1 MKEKWKRAYDIDPE
15 APTDSKRVEVSSHRK
30 GWLIRA
36 WSNFFGYVPNAIP
49 AYNEKKGFFHT
60 PAIHVN
66 WHHITTQGESM
77 RIYGE
82 THEIYNDPRNL
93 VPVSALNHVGD
104 GADEDDFILHED
116 TQQAK
121 KNYRGSSN
129 GDSSYSQMGV
139 DRRIMTSA
147 GLIYH
152 NDDYDTYLRDV
163 ADQVVSKY
171 ELEQPDDT
179 Y

>member
-1 MKEKWKRAYDIDPE
+1 MREKWKRAFELDPE
-15 APTDSKRVEVSSHRK
+15 STPEGKRVELTARQK
-30 GWLIRA
+30 AWLVRA
-36 WSNFFGYVPNAIP
+36 WSHFFGYIPNAIP
-49 AYNEKKGFFHT
+49 AYNEKRGFFHT

-66 WHHITTQGESM
+66 WHHLQTQGEST

-82 THEIYNDPRNL
+82 DHHVYNDPRNL

-104 GADEDDFILHED
+104 GADEEDMVLHPD
-116 TQQAK
+116 TMQAK
-121 KNYRGSSN
+121 KNYGRN
-129 GDSSYSQMGV
+129 RNSYADMGIQ
-139 DRRIMTSA
+139 RRKMTDA

-152 NDDYDTYLRDV
+152 NPDYDTYLRDV

-171 ELEQPDDT
+171 ETEHPEDR

>member
-1 MKEKWKRAYDIDPE
+1 MKEKWKRAFEIDPE
-15 APTDSKRVEVSSHRK
+15 TTTESRRVEVSSHRK

-36 WSNFFGYVPNAIP
+36 WTYFFGFVPNAIP
-49 AYNEKKGFFHT
+49 AYNEKRGFFHV

-66 WHHITTQGESM
+66 WHHIQTQGESV

-82 THEIYNDPRNL
+82 DHTIYNDPRNL
-93 VPVSALNHVGD
+93 VPVSVLNHTGD
-104 GADEDDFILHED
+104 DANEEDFVLHPD

-121 KNYRGSSN
+121 KNYKTNRN
-129 GDSSYSQMGV
+129 SYTEMGIE
-139 DRRIMTSA
+139 RRRMTDA

-152 NDDYDTYLRDV
+152 NPDYDTYLRDL

-171 ELEQPDDT
+171 QTEHPEDT